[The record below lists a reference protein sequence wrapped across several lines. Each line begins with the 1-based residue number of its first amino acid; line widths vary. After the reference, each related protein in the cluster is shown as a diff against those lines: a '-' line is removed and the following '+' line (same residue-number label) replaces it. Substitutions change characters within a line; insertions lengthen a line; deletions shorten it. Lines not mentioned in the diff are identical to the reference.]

1 LLNTEPVPWQINEC
15 CGGGV
20 KWHRVLTESGM
31 CWRRYTINLALKE
44 NGAKI
49 SDEMLTAL
57 DDFGR
62 VVAASTRTM
71 DFLMR
76 EGELLFSD
84 NTRTIHARTA
94 IVAGDASDRLMIRS
108 WVKASGTD

>member
-1 LLNTEPVPWQINEC
+1 
-15 CGGGV
+15 
-20 KWHRVLTESGM
+20 
-31 CWRRYTINLALKE
+31 
-44 NGAKI
+44 
-49 SDEMLTAL
+49 MLTAL

-84 NTRTIHARTA
+84 NMRTIHARTA
-94 IVAGDASDRLMIRS
+94 IANDKASHRLMIRS
-108 WVKASGTD
+108 WINASVRE